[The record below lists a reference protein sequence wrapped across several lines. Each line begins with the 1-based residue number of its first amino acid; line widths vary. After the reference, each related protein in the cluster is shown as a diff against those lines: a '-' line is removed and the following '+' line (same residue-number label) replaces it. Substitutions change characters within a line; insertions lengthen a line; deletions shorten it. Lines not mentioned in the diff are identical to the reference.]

1 MSKWFAG
8 FFFVFFIS
16 IVYSSC
22 GEYEVL
28 EIERQSKKVAD
39 SLFRVNKDSL
49 IKLSDTL
56 CDDRFDGY
64 YKNYKDSIYTIQFQ
78 KINELLEK

>member
-1 MSKWFAG
+1 MSRLSR
-8 FFFVFFIS
+8 VFFLLFFLS
-16 IVYSSC
+16 IIYSSC

-39 SLFRVNKDSL
+39 SLFRENKDSL

-56 CDDRFDGY
+56 CDSQFDSY
-64 YKNYKDSIYTIQFQ
+64 YKSYKDSIYKIQFQ
-78 KINELLEK
+78 KINELIEK